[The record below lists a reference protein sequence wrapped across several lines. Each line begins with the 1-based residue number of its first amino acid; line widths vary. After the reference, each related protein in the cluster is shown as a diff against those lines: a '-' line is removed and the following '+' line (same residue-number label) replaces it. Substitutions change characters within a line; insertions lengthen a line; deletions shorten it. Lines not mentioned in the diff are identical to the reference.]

1 MMTELDALI
10 VARNKLNSIIQNMQG
25 MLAGGVSRLTPI
37 EFSIF
42 SRLSE
47 NLGSP
52 VPAAELIA
60 AGAGAR
66 SGRNEFTKQCLW
78 VHLHRMKAKVA
89 DSHSVNRCSG
99 GAYVMVEK
107 GE

>member
-10 VARNKLNSIIQNMQG
+10 IARNKLNSIINGMQG
-25 MLAGGVSRLTPI
+25 MLPGGVSRLTPI
-37 EFSIF
+37 EYSIF

-52 VPAAELIA
+52 VPVAELIA

-66 SGRNEFTKQCLW
+66 SSRGEFTKQCLW
-78 VHLHRMKAKVA
+78 VHLHRMKQKVA
-89 DSHSVNRCSG
+89 DSHSVERCSG

-107 GE
+107 SS